1 MIFGKAKAWF
11 GKGELA
17 HEAIKISKRIEHCEK
32 KLTEKYDSSDRS

>member
-17 HEAIKISKRIEHCEK
+17 VEAIKVNLLKINFLDLQQDREVRK
-32 KLTEKYDSSDRS
+32 KAN

>member
-17 HEAIKISKRIEHCEK
+17 TEAIKVNIPNFLTK
-32 KLTEKYDSSDRS
+32 KFTFLDLQAD